1 MHFPALLPSDG
12 VIAALLGI
20 APYWDQIVPYLDL
33 LGYIAWYGVGATCML
48 LAMVVRR
55 GPFITP
61 LIAAFAT
68 GVLVKLSDVYAWGRI
83 SYFEQILAFIV
94 IVAAVG
100 SLRAVMHR
108 RRHGIVFSK

>member
-1 MHFPALLPSDG
+1 LLPNDG

-33 LGYIAWYGVGATCML
+33 LGYLVWYGAGAVFML

-61 LIAAFAT
+61 LIAAFGT
-68 GVLVKLSDVYAWGRI
+68 GVLVKLADVYSWGRI
-83 SYFEQILAFIV
+83 AYFEQLLTFLV
-94 IVAAVG
+94 IVVLVG
-100 SLRAVMHR
+100 SIRGVLHR
-108 RRHGIVFSK
+108 RRHGIVFSE

>member
-33 LGYIAWYGVGATCML
+33 LGYLAWYGAGAVFML
-48 LAMVVRR
+48 LAMVFRR

-61 LIAAFAT
+61 LIAAFGT
-68 GVLVKLSDVYAWGRI
+68 GVLVKLADVYSWGRLA
-83 SYFEQILAFIV
+83 YFEQILAF
-94 IVAAVG
+94 AVVVVLVG
-100 SLRAVMHR
+100 TFRAILHR